1 MNTSLI
7 LRAIGFAGDNE
18 PTIYQQYPT
27 RVYLTDDRLYN
38 LGVGNL
44 ILSVAGLIPG
54 HVVAILLIDRVG
66 RKPLQIGGFVV
77 LTILFCIIGFAWF
90 NLSPVALFV
99 LFCLCNFI
107 SNVGPNTTT
116 FIVPGEVFPTRY
128 RSTAYGISA
137 ACGKIGS
144 IISQAIFGPL
154 KDKGGKDKWV
164 NSVMQIYA
172 LFMYSCFVGES

>member
-1 MNTSLI
+1 
-7 LRAIGFAGDNE
+7 LRAIGYAGDDE
-18 PTIYQQYPT
+18 PTIYQQYLSIE
-27 RVYLTDDRLYN
+27 VVSDGRLYN

-54 HVVAILLIDRVG
+54 HIVAILLIDRVG
-66 RKPLQIGGFVV
+66 RKPLQIGGFII
-77 LTILFCIIGFAWF
+77 LTIFFCVIGFAWF
-90 NLSPVALFV
+90 SLSPVALFV

-137 ACGKIGS
+137 GCGKIGS

-154 KDKGGKDKWV
+154 KDRDGKEDNWV

-172 LFMYSCFVGES
+172 LFM